1 MTRKEERKFR
11 NTAALLFL
19 AGFTGAEIIQLIREG
34 KL

>member
-19 AGFTGAEIIQLIREG
+19 AGFTSEEIIQLIREG
-34 KL
+34 RL

>member
-11 NTAALLFL
+11 TTAALLFL
-19 AGFTGAEIIQLIREG
+19 AGFTTAEVLQLIREG